1 MAIDNKKNG
10 MNRCPKCG
18 STETTLNVKTG
29 NLKCEFCRAE
39 FKGNKVNA
47 PGGISELKGDIVGS
61 GAGDIIP
68 DESVILTLKCPACGA
83 EVVINTDE
91 VTSARCH
98 WCRHN
103 LSVNEKMPN
112 GAVPDLVLP
121 FKTEKKFAEGKID
134 EFVNKRKFFAHPTF
148 TKEFNSSNVLGV
160 YLPYMIVDVNA
171 HATLSGEA
179 EHLVRSYSVG
189 SGNNRRTY
197 YDADAYDVSRDFDLL
212 IDDLTIE
219 SSEDKLKQDLKTNT
233 NNVINSILP
242 FDTENCVEWN
252 PSYLRGYASEK
263 RDTNVNVLKP
273 AVEMQSK
280 DIARYQ
286 AKQTMKFYDRG
297 VKWTNE
303 SLSVKGTSWK
313 AAYLPVWLYSYYQTD
328 KKLMHYVAVNAR
340 TGETMGSV
348 PINKTRLMIVS
359 AIVEVIGVVLGLWW
373 FKFWIGVDV
382 DDDNPAIWG
391 FLGFT
396 PGFIFYWIQTSRYRN
411 MGARHLHEKE
421 TRSQAEN
428 IKSTDTLKEHR
439 KRLRNSRIQGENG
452 NSVQGVLAKNGEKM
466 MGEKMANFIGIGR
479 MAGSTPDQTPIGQKT
494 IADAKEKGKKVNT
507 VTTIIVIII
516 ILFILFAIMG

>member
-61 GAGDIIP
+61 GAGDIVP

-148 TKEFNSSNVLGV
+148 TKEFNSNNVLGV

-263 RDTNVNVLKP
+263 RDTNVSVLKP
-273 AVEMQSK
+273 AVEIQSK

-286 AKQTMKFYDRG
+286 ARQTMEFYDRG
-297 VKWTNE
+297 ARWESE
-303 SLSVKGTSWK
+303 SLEIKGTSWK
-313 AAYLPVWLYSYYQTD
+313 AAYLPVWLYSYYQQD
-328 KKLMHYVAVNAR
+328 KQLMHYVAVNAR

-359 AIVEVIGVVLGLWW
+359 AIIEVFGILLGW
-373 FKFWIGVDV
+373 FWFRFWIGVDV
-382 DDDNPAIWG
+382 DDDNPAFWG
-391 FLGFT
+391 ILGFT
-396 PGFIFYWIQTSRYRN
+396 PGFIFYWWQTNRYRN
-411 MGARHLHEKE
+411 MSARHMHEKD
-421 TRSQAEN
+421 T
-428 IKSTDTLKEHR
+428 KSEAKNMKKTDEMKEHR
-439 KRLRNSRIQGENG
+439 KRLSNSRIQGENG
-452 NSVQGVLAKNGEKM
+452 NSVQGVLAKNGAKM
-466 MGEKMANFIGIGR
+466 MGEKMANYLGIGR
-479 MAGSTPDQTPIGQKT
+479 MIGSTADQTPVGQAT
-494 IADAKEKGKKVNT
+494 IADAKAKKKAVST
-507 VTTIIVIII
+507 VWTIIVIIFVLFFLMM
-516 ILFILFAIMG
+516 ILG